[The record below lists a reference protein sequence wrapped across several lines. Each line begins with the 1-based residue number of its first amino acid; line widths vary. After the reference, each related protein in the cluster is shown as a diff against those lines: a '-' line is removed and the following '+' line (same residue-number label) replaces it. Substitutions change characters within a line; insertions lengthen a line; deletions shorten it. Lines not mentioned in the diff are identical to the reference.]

1 MSSRVT
7 LAANA
12 GPSTDSHYI
21 KLDGSLDIR
30 DAGELRS
37 KILDALQSHPAT
49 VVDAGNVESVDTSI
63 VQILVASV
71 KSAERLGRS
80 LTISTGDGAA
90 VPDTLQRLGFSTN
103 PA

>member
-12 GPSTDSHYI
+12 GSSTDSHCI

-30 DAGELRS
+30 DAAELRS
-37 KILDALQSHPAT
+37 KLLDALQTHPAT
-49 VVDAGNVESVDTSI
+49 AVDAANVESVDTSI
-63 VQILVASV
+63 VQILVAAV

-80 LTISTGDGAA
+80 LTIATGDGVA
-90 VPDTLQRLGFSTN
+90 VPDTLRRLGFSTN